1 MNKKCTSEYYKIK
14 MIVAFSKIQN
24 SNATI
29 FSHRQGKDNIIK
41 NIENIIEKNYAE
53 NDIAIRIYDYVNN
66 RYDRLYMKLAQ
77 IKASQWELEYL
88 KNIMDVINYFT
99 INNPYSIKNPYP
111 MFAKND
117 IILGDMGSAGH
128 HRYFTK
134 EDFDIMQMGNGI
146 YLLKIENDGVRYC
159 HGKHISDLE
168 KKFF

>member
-1 MNKKCTSEYYKIK
+1 MDKKYTSEYYKIK
-14 MIVAFSKIQN
+14 MIVAFLKIQN

-88 KNIMDVINYFT
+88 KNIMDVI
-99 INNPYSIKNPYP
+99 K
-111 MFAKND
+111 
-117 IILGDMGSAGH
+117 
-128 HRYFTK
+128 
-134 EDFDIMQMGNGI
+134 
-146 YLLKIENDGVRYC
+146 
-159 HGKHISDLE
+159 
-168 KKFF
+168 